1 MVSFVRLSPS
11 SERGFAESTEPLEKT
26 LQRKKGRKGR
36 QKEEKDPKILQ
47 ELKPQLLPLS
57 TIFKTL
63 V

>member
-11 SERGFAESTEPLEKT
+11 SERGFAKSTEPSEKT

-57 TIFKTL
+57 TVFKTL